1 MRDKLKSE
9 KKKKKKKKFST
20 KIAAARNAWL
30 Q

>member
-9 KKKKKKKKFST
+9 KKKKRKKFST

>member
-9 KKKKKKKKFST
+9 KKKKRKKFST
-20 KIAAARNAWL
+20 KTAAARNAWL

>member
-9 KKKKKKKKFST
+9 KKKEKKKKFST